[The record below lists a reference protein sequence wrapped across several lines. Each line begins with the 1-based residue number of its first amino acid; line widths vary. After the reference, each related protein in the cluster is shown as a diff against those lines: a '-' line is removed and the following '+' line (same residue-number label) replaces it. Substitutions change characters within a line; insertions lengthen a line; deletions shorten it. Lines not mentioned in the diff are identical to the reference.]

1 MREPN
6 YTFRTRVARLGRTAW
21 AGVRSVGDEAER
33 LVSCS
38 VDTPQEMQRS
48 PLTST
53 REPLRNA
60 IRSLPLQRF
69 ITAPPRARAFD
80 L

>member
-21 AGVRSVGDEAER
+21 AGVRSAGDEAER

-38 VDTPQEMQRS
+38 VDHAAG
-48 PLTST
+48 
-53 REPLRNA
+53 NA
-60 IRSLPLQRF
+60 ALAAHFHPR
-69 ITAPPRARAFD
+69 TAPERHPKPSSATFHYRAAARPG